1 MSKLYEIKGKKVDY
15 KVLSSNDEA
24 ANSINSGEDHGK
36 INVVIDDNSEDVVT
50 ALYVGNQHIADGYGF
65 NSIEEI
71 NKAKQIIN
79 HPAIEK
85 LLNKA
90 AEDTEIED
98 EERIKVEESSVSF
111 KNITL
116 SINDEGHLEAETFI
130 DIYNV
135 ELTLSDN
142 TKIYEGDNKHITMFD
157 DLSII
162 KIDFDYDLISDKNIS
177 YKLEFISNGTTI
189 DSTNFETIT
198 DLLNTTIETQI
209 DDSPETI
216 ELIPGLSHHVSL
228 NVSKELIKD
237 IEHLNYLIR
246 IILTDSYL
254 GNTSDPRYI
263 IKNICNVYIEY
274 PIFISNV
281 DVFQNGYTEY
291 NGYTN
296 NEITLYNINT
306 DETVNLNSDIYDKL
320 HGTELS
326 LSNSLALEE
335 NYTYIFLPEIIKNP
349 TFIYKKSNIA
359 CDFIKKTG
367 SGRNIIGGDDN
378 SHYDVYCSP
387 HKYIGGL
394 TWIIK

>member
-24 ANSINSGEDHGK
+24 ANSINSSEDHGK

-85 LLNKA
+85 LLNNA
-90 AEDTEIED
+90 AESEIIED
-98 EERIKVEESSVSF
+98 EDRIKVEESSVSF
-111 KNITL
+111 NNITL
-116 SINDEGHLEAETFI
+116 SINDEGHLEADSFI

-135 ELTLSDN
+135 ELTLSN
-142 TKIYEGDNKHITMFD
+142 NSKIYEGDNEYSFSMMDSSLYINA
-157 DLSII
+157 
-162 KIDFDYDLISDKNIS
+162 IDFDYNVKTHNVIS
-177 YKLEFISNGTTI
+177 YKLDFTLEGATNDMALNDGTI
-189 DSTNFETIT
+189 LNDLTNDGKNHHYKIT
-198 DLLNTTIETQI
+198 GLNIEIPKDMGNINNTYPINIIFTDADTTGII
-209 DDSPETI
+209 NKMYI
-216 ELIPGLSHHVSL
+216 F
-228 NVSKELIKD
+228 K
-237 IEHLNYLIR
+237 R
-246 IILTDSYL
+246 ICKVTFD
-254 GNTSDPRYI
+254 
-263 IKNICNVYIEY
+263 Y

-291 NGYTN
+291 DGYTN
-296 NEITLYNINT
+296 NEITLYNLNT
-306 DETVNLNSDIYDKL
+306 SESATLYSDMFDKV

-326 LSNSLALEE
+326 LSNTLELEE
-335 NYTYIFLPEIIKNP
+335 NYTYIFLPNIIQNP